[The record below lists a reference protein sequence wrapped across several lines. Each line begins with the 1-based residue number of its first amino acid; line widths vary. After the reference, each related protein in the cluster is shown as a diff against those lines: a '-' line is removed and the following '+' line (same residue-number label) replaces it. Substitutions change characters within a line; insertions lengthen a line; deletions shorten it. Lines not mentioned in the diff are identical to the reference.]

1 MPTIELI
8 VANGE
13 PAKLRIWKMVGRGL
27 PSVRQGRVERRQP
40 IAQLA
45 DTQVVIAMT
54 GGDGLL
60 FDGREA
66 RTLQTIQRCAI
77 SKAGALGFRS
87 LGTQAAILQ

>member
-1 MPTIELI
+1 
-8 VANGE
+8 
-13 PAKLRIWKMVGRGL
+13 MVGRRL
-27 PSVRQGRVERRQP
+27 PRISQRWIEVRQP

-45 DTQVVIAMT
+45 DAQVMIAMT